1 MLLLYTAA
9 RCSST
14 SDRRTSTEC
23 AATPA
28 ELVYIEDHILS
39 QGVLLDMKAEVRDN
53 ESKHTILLTVE
64 YKNVTPSHFN
74 NAAVG
79 NVSFVPK
86 LTDDH

>member
-14 SDRRTSTEC
+14 GDRRTSTEY

-39 QGVLLDMKAEVRDN
+39 QGVLLDKAEVRDN
-53 ESKHTILLTVE
+53 ESKHTILLTAE
-64 YKNVTPSHFN
+64 YKDVTPSHFN